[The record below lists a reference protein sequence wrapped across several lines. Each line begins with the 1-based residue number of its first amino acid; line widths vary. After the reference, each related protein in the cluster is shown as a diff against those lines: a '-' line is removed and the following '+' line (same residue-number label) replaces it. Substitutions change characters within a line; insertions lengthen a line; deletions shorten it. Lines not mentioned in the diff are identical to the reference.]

1 MRRLLTPS
9 LLALV
14 ATSLV
19 ALVTYLTCPGCIDRA
34 RVNTACEWT
43 GDTAFPIDPQ
53 NPAHQKHLVGD
64 AHLAEELAIRYAD
77 AEFGRRFGVE
87 HHGGLLEG
95 GRVRRECL
103 AHMFTAAASS
113 HGVTTAQL
121 DVARFQR
128 NRVYDVAVG
137 LLFLPLY
144 LLAAIAANR
153 WLDRRFS
160 TDPRFVRVVATGLV
174 SIPAAF
180 LGVQFLLLW
189 SAVWEVVRV
198 GNGHMS
204 SIRAASRN
212 RSILHQFDV
221 LWIVGILLFW
231 LVALYCSRVRAVQ
244 PRDDGH
250 LLRVT

>member
-1 MRRLLTPS
+1 
-9 LLALV
+9 V
-14 ATSLV
+14 
-19 ALVTYLTCPGCIDRA
+19 TCPGCIDRA
-34 RVNTACEWT
+34 RLNKACEWT
-43 GDTAFPIDPQ
+43 GDTAFPIDPE
-53 NPAHQKHLVGD
+53 NAAHRKHLVGD

-77 AEFGRRFGVE
+77 AEFGRRFGIE

-95 GRVRRECL
+95 GRVRGECL

-121 DVARFQR
+121 DGARFQR

-137 LLFLPLY
+137 VLFLPIYVLGA
-144 LLAAIAANR
+144 LATNR

-160 TDPRFVRVVATGLV
+160 NDERFVRVVATGLV

-180 LGVQFLLLW
+180 LGVHFLRLW
-189 SAVWEVVRV
+189 AAVWEVVRV
-198 GNGHMS
+198 GNGHMT

-221 LWIVGILLFW
+221 LLIVGILLFW
-231 LVALYCSRVRAVQ
+231 LVSLYCSRVRAVR
-244 PRDDGH
+244 PPDDGQ

>member
-14 ATSLV
+14 ATSLG

-95 GRVRRECL
+95 GRVRSECRAKL
-103 AHMFTAAASS
+103 FTAVASS
-113 HGVTTAQL
+113 HGVTAAQL
-121 DVARFQR
+121 VVARFQR
-128 NRVYDVAVG
+128 NRVFDAAVG
-137 LLFLPLY
+137 APVLPIYVLG
-144 LLAAIAANR
+144 ADAVNR

-160 TDPRFVRVVATGLV
+160 NDERFVRVVATGLV

-180 LGVQFLLLW
+180 VGVHFLRLW
-189 SAVWEVVRV
+189 AAVWEVVRV
-198 GNGHMS
+198 GNGHMT

-221 LWIVGILLFW
+221 LLIVAILLFW

-244 PRDDGH
+244 PRDDGQ